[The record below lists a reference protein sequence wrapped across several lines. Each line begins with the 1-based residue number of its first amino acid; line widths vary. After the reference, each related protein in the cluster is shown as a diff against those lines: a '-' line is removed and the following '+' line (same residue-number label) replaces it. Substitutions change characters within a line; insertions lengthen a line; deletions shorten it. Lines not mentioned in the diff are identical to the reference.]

1 MLKVNTNINTE
12 QLTNT
17 PAEFVAVW
25 TRRNGDNYITAFG
38 NDPAEVREEGYF
50 HWAVMADYEGNFKVM
65 PTTEVEW

>member
-38 NDPAEVREEGYF
+38 NDPAEVREEGYV

-65 PTTEVEW
+65 PTVEVEW

>member
-17 PAEFVAVW
+17 IAEFVAVW

-38 NDPAEVREEGYF
+38 NDPTEVREEGYF
-50 HWAVMADYEGNFKVM
+50 HWAVMADYEGNFKVIS
-65 PTTEVEW
+65 TAEVEW